1 MMAIFRSTFI
11 INKAGVLA
19 DVEYGVNHE
28 GHAEAVLAKIK
39 ALTV

>member
-11 INKAGVLA
+11 INKAGILI

-28 GHAEAVLAKIK
+28 GHAEAVLEKISR
-39 ALTV
+39 LT